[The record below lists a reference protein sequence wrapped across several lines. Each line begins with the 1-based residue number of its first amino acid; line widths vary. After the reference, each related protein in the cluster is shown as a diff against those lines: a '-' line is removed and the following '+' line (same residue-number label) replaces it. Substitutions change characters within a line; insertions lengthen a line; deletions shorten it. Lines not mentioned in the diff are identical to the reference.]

1 MSEAVFTKDRHV
13 TFFLRCLKT
22 FLPGLYT
29 SNDSNRMLL
38 AFFIVAGLDLLGA
51 LESKTTPEERQ
62 GYIEWIYQCQVPSGG
77 FRGFTGTDFGT
88 ELRTP
93 ENEAWDPA
101 NVPSTFFALVI
112 LLILGDDLSRVKR
125 MECLKWLRKMQRP
138 NGSFGEVL
146 GPDESVEGGGD
157 LRFCCFAAGTRY
169 ILRGK
174 RDTGLDGIED
184 IDVGKLVAFIVSC
197 QAYDGGMAEGPYCEA
212 HSGHTYCAV
221 NTLTF
226 LNRVSDDS
234 WRVPLVSPGSHQF
247 ESLVR
252 WLVSRQTNELG
263 DEDEDEDD
271 EKEEDDVDDSN
282 SPAND
287 VQGLSEAV
295 NELDLNNSI
304 DALPIILPPGEESLQ
319 WAGFNGRCNKYA
331 DTCYSFWNAA
341 TLDMLG
347 RLSMV
352 DAERNRRY
360 LLQKTQHLVGGFGK
374 SVGELPDLLHSY
386 FGMVSLAFQGEQG
399 LDSVDSALCATHRTV
414 RRLHSLPWWQENE

>member
-38 AFFIVAGLDLLGA
+38 AFFIVSGLDLLGA

-125 MECLKWLRKMQRP
+125 TECLKWLRKMQRP

-146 GPDESVEGGGD
+146 GPDENVEGGGD

-197 QAYDGGMAEGPYCEA
+197 QVRFHFPPTSSLLSLCR
-212 HSGHTYCAV
+212 HTMV
-221 NTLTF
+221 E
-226 LNRVSDDS
+226 
-234 WRVPLVSPGSHQF
+234 WR
-247 ESLVR
+247 
-252 WLVSRQTNELG
+252 
-263 DEDEDEDD
+263 
-271 EKEEDDVDDSN
+271 
-282 SPAND
+282 
-287 VQGLSEAV
+287 
-295 NELDLNNSI
+295 
-304 DALPIILPPGEESLQ
+304 
-319 WAGFNGRCNKYA
+319 
-331 DTCYSFWNAA
+331 
-341 TLDMLG
+341 
-347 RLSMV
+347 RLRIV
-352 DAERNRRY
+352 
-360 LLQKTQHLVGGFGK
+360 KH
-374 SVGELPDLLHSY
+374 
-386 FGMVSLAFQGEQG
+386 
-399 LDSVDSALCATHRTV
+399 TV
-414 RRLHSLPWWQENE
+414 RQRTIPLPRH